1 MLSSIQKG
9 SRNDHLSLSL
19 SQPIEGPRQLRLHL
33 SSKALVTSDCFKLYC
48 KGLLREET
56 LDIWG
61 RKVVV
66 VGAGVAICD
75 RRDNLIFESR
85 KNLKSL
91 NHFAVRSRKT
101 AELLALIE
109 GSHFEVTSTLPG
121 SSEIAALV
129 TQVTRLEKT
138 TAFQSTSS
146 AGTCKAMSVKE
157 TCLICFEDTP
167 IARMFSIG
175 TCLHKYCLACMKHHV
190 EVNLQS
196 GILAQ
201 CPHKDCKCEVNIITC
216 KNFLSP
222 ELADVMIE
230 RIKESSI
237 PVTEKVYCAFP
248 TCSALMSK
256 KEVLEHTKTSFVSEG
271 GRKCMKCQRYFCVN
285 CKVPWHY
292 DMSCYDYQRSETYS
306 LAEEQLLKS
315 LAMKKLW
322 RQCSKCKHMVELDS
336 GCYHITCR
344 CGHQFC
350 YTCGAEW
357 KNKRATCS
365 CPLWDEHHIIRP

>member
-1 MLSSIQKG
+1 MG
-9 SRNDHLSLSL
+9 SA
-19 SQPIEGPRQLRLHL
+19 G
-33 SSKALVTSDCFKLYC
+33 VW
-48 KGLLREET
+48 GLLREET

-61 RKVVV
+61 WKVVV

-91 NHFAVRSRKT
+91 NFAVRSRKT
-101 AELLALIE
+101 AELLALIDGLKE
-109 GSHFEVTSTLPG
+109 AFTLKLKRVIFSGSWHN
-121 SSEIAALV
+121 ALI
-129 TQVTRLEKT
+129 KT
-138 TAFQSTSS
+138 
-146 AGTCKAMSVKE
+146 
-157 TCLICFEDTP
+157 
-167 IARMFSIG
+167 
-175 TCLHKYCLACMKHHV
+175 
-190 EVNLQS
+190 
-196 GILAQ
+196 
-201 CPHKDCKCEVNIITC
+201 KCEVNIITC
-216 KNFLSP
+216 KKLLSP

-248 TCSALMSK
+248 MCSALMSK

-271 GRKCMKCQRYFCVN
+271 GRKCMKCQLYFCVN

-292 DMSCYDYQRSETYS
+292 DMSCYDYQRSETNS

-365 CPLWDEHHIIRP
+365 CPLWDEHHIILP